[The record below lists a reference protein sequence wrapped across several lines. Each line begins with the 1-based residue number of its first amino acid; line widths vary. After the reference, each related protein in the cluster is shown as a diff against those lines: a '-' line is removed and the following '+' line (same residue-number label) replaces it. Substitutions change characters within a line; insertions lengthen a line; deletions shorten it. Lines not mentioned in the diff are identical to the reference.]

1 MIIKETYFNKF
12 SLHKKQIKTLKSDF
26 NDQIEIHKELIL
38 VIKEMLLRQC
48 EGKKC

>member
-1 MIIKETYFNKF
+1 MIIKETQFNEF
-12 SLHKKQIKTLKSDF
+12 QAQKQIDTMKSDF